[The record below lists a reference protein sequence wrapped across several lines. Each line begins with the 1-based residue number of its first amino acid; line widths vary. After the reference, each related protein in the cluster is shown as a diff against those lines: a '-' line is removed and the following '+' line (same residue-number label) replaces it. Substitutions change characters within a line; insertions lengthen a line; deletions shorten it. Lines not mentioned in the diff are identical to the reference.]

1 LRLLL
6 LAGLLVI
13 LVASFLE
20 VFRLHGTQS
29 VFDQNNNNDN
39 DDDDDDNQLVNQSNQ

>member
-1 LRLLL
+1 MSF
-6 LAGLLVI
+6 

-20 VFRLHGTQS
+20 VFRLHGAQS